1 MNNLKNTLYLPIS
14 IGEALDKLSIL
25 NIKIEEIKDHR
36 YDDVKKEYDIL
47 FDFLKDYVDKYSTLY
62 NLLKGVNK
70 EIWEYMDVLRDGN
83 LNDEEYFKINK
94 KTIIKNDVRFR
105 IKNKINLNSKSYLK
119 EQKAYN
125 ITSKSFFLKDE
136 ESIITAKHQEILNL
150 IIEESLNYDEIFIFC
165 NLQNYDEI
173 IKYFDYD
180 KTVNIKLFNKC

>member
-1 MNNLKNTLYLPIS
+1 MNNLKNILYLPIS

-25 NIKIEEIKDHR
+25 NIKIEEIKDSR
-36 YDDVKKEYDIL
+36 YNDVKKEYDLL
-47 FDFLKDYVDKYSTLY
+47 FGFLKDYVDKYSTLY
-62 NLLKGVNK
+62 NLLKCVNK

-105 IKNKINLNSKSYLK
+105 IKNKINFNSKSFLK

-125 ITSKSFFLKDE
+125 ITSKTFFLDEIQE
-136 ESIITAKHQEILNL
+136 ESLNS
-150 IIEESLNYDEIFIFC
+150 IIEESLNYDEILICC

-180 KTVNIKLFNKC
+180 KTINIQLIND